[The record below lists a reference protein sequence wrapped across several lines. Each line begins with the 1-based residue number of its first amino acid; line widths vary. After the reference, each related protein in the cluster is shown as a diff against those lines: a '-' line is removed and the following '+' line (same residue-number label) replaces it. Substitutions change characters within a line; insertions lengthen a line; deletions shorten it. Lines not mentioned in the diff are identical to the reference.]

1 MGAVCLLETDLP
13 VQNRNDRRETRTIA
27 AERWVNETWRQPF
40 HRYYWVESKCL
51 HTVVPRWFVALDLRP
66 ILSVA
71 CIVCLLEKRSFSC
84 FIHAE
89 NVRMLWR
96 RAKQFFSVVL
106 FLLFHLPALQPNRHS
121 VFIPCHEEEEVDSA
135 AAAMV
140 AWAVQCSSYRLI
152 YSKISDRIHC
162 SMCRRRCSP
171 YVRALQ
177 ALRNSFNNH

>member
-106 FLLFHLPALQPNRHS
+106 FLLFPPPCDPTKQTLCLYTMSRGGRGGFRGGRDGGMGGAMQLVSFDLLKDLGSDTLFNVQTALFP
-121 VFIPCHEEEEVDSA
+121 V
-135 AAAMV
+135 
-140 AWAVQCSSYRLI
+140 CSSL
-152 YSKISDRIHC
+152 
-162 SMCRRRCSP
+162 
-171 YVRALQ
+171 A
-177 ALRNSFNNH
+177 SFKK